1 MKKDIRDRDAYYSI
15 NWSRL
20 FEYDKYEARR
30 VLPELPGI
38 IWLQN
43 KINKKIEPA
52 LFYACWRDGL
62 RVGLGKLMDDLVL
75 KHNDLREK
83 LLEHD
88 LYFQYA
94 VIDTSPLDIQD
105 VMYWLIKEHKPAL
118 NDIKSFSDSKRFMNI
133 FVKEIEDTSGS
144 IYKK

>member
-1 MKKDIRDRDAYYSI
+1 MKKDIRNSDVYYSI
-15 NWSRL
+15 DWSRL

-38 IWLQN
+38 IWIQN
-43 KINKKIEPA
+43 RINKKTETT

-62 RVGLGKLMDDLVL
+62 RVGLSKLMDDLVL
-75 KHNDLREK
+75 QHNELREK
-83 LLEHD
+83 LIQHD
-88 LYFQYA
+88 LFYQYA

-118 NDIKSFSDSKRFMNI
+118 NDIRSFKDSKRYMNI
-133 FVKEIEDTSGS
+133 FVKATEDTSGS
-144 IYKK
+144 IYK

>member
-1 MKKDIRDRDAYYSI
+1 MKKDVRGQDVYYLI

-38 IWLQN
+38 IWIQN
-43 KINKKIEPA
+43 RINKKMESA

-62 RVGLGKLMDDLVL
+62 RVGLAKLMDELVL

-88 LYFQYA
+88 MFLKYT

-105 VMYWLIKEHKPAL
+105 VMFWLIKENKPAL
-118 NDIKSFSDSKRFMNI
+118 NDIKAFKDSKRYMNI
-133 FVKEIEDTSGS
+133 FVKETDDSLLNNNQR
-144 IYKK
+144 

>member
-1 MKKDIRDRDAYYSI
+1 MKKDVRGQDAYYFI

-38 IWLQN
+38 IWIQHR
-43 KINKKIEPA
+43 INKKMESA

-62 RVGLGKLMDDLVL
+62 RVGLSKLMDDLVL

-83 LLEHD
+83 LLQHD
-88 LYFQYA
+88 MFYKYC
-94 VIDTSPLDIQD
+94 VIDKSPLDIQD
-105 VMYWLIKEHKPAL
+105 VMFWMIKEYKPAL
-118 NDIKSFSDSKRFMNI
+118 NDSSGFNDSKRYMNI
-133 FVKEIEDTSGS
+133 YVKEVEEAPL
-144 IYKK
+144 KNR